1 MSYLKSRFKSFSQ
14 LIHISQLKP
23 EPTPTRSKKTFP
35 AILTSALISQE
46 AIAKDLD
53 LSRPAENEAEAE
65 RVTRS
70 SPFVE
75 RLQLRLARDWD
86 KYLVG
91 AAIYGLT
98 AWAWFA
104 LTQ

>member
-14 LIHISQLKP
+14 IIHTSQLKP

-35 AILTSALISQE
+35 AILFSASISPQ
-46 AIAKDLD
+46 ALATDFDLLRD
-53 LSRPAENEAEAE
+53 AEAE

-104 LTQ
+104 LTN

>member
-1 MSYLKSRFKSFSQ
+1 MSDRKSPFKSFAQRIHRSQ
-14 LIHISQLKP
+14 VKP
-23 EPTPTRSKKTFP
+23 EQTPTLSKKTFP

-53 LSRPAENEAEAE
+53 LSRPAENDAEAE
-65 RVTRS
+65 PVARS

-75 RLQLRLARDWD
+75 RLQLRIARDWV
-86 KYLVG
+86 KYLVA

-104 LTQ
+104 LTK